1 MYTKYWMA
9 ICFPFIKYLYLSC
22 LFITAFMST
31 YNETTEMIGYSC
43 VFVLQIVFTIAV
55 ALDII
60 EDGNRNAKI
69 LYFPNIPNNLGI
81 ITETK
86 IPIWWF
92 IIAGSILQFVS
103 SLITVIT
110 SSYLYK
116 RFNSLRM
123 SRQNRRYLSSYRTSY
138 IICTVFL
145 MILIFT
151 FLQFG
156 GGTIALSSTYKL
168 LVVVCFIGIIITSS
182 LDVFYSNRL
191 SKLIGSTTDG

>member
-1 MYTKYWMA
+1 MA
-9 ICFPFIKYLYLSC
+9 ICFPFIKYLYLSF
-22 LFITAFMST
+22 LFITAFMLT

-43 VFVLQIVFTIAV
+43 VFVLQLVFTIAV

-81 ITETK
+81 ITEAK

-92 IIAGSILQFVS
+92 LVAGSILQFVA

-123 SRQNRRYLSSYRTSY
+123 SRQNRWYLSSYRTSY
-138 IICTVFL
+138 IICTVLL

-168 LVVVCFIGIIITSS
+168 LVLVCFIGIIITSS